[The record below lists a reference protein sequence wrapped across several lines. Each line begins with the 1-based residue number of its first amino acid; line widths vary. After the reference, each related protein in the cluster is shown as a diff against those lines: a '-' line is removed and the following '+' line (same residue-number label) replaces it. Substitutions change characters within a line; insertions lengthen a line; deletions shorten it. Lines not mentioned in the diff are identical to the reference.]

1 MSTEEQEARLGHA
14 LRVRRDKREELR
26 HINDKIDKRASE
38 TASLAQHI
46 QQRVFKPDF
55 DHYYYPTQEDLAAL
69 FEERTKLMQ
78 EIEQAEATPHGY
90 LD

>member
-14 LRVRRDKREELR
+14 LRVRRDKREELC
-26 HINDKIDKRASE
+26 HINDKIDKRAMN

-46 QQRVFKPDF
+46 EKRIFKPDNP
-55 DHYYYPTQEDLAAL
+55 HYYYPTQEDLTAL
-69 FEERTKLMQ
+69 FEERSKVMR
-78 EIEQAEATPHGY
+78 EIEQAEATLKGY